1 MMDTDFPVPSDVPM
15 PQTAQTVLIVAMT
28 VLAAL
33 SLAYAVHASVRRR
46 DLVHLWLFIGAA
58 LAIPYEALGDNLV
71 HVYYTEK
78 GQIGWV
84 TTFGHSIPAFIGI
97 LYFWYLPILGY
108 VMIRRAKTGVSARR
122 FWLEWCGFLG
132 FAIFFEM
139 LVTNIGG
146 TTWIYYGPQAFKLAD
161 VPVLTPFTYVSF
173 MVAIAGAFCALERL
187 LPRGRQWLIVPAV
200 PMVMAGSHAM
210 TSLPLAVALHS
221 GTINTAYIAIGAI
234 GTALFAV
241 LLAYVVGLGV
251 RKPWARPADAT
262 ESAAQLNVSDRL
274 HIAPTTL
281 GAH

>member
-1 MMDTDFPVPSDVPM
+1 MDHDIPVPFEVPM
-15 PQTAQTVLIVAMT
+15 PHTAQTVLIIAMT
-28 VLAAL
+28 VMAL
-33 SLAYAVHASVRRR
+33 ISLGYAIYASIRRR
-46 DLVHLWLFIGAA
+46 DLAHIWLFIGAG

-71 HVYYTEK
+71 HVYYTER

-97 LYFWYLPILGY
+97 LYFWYLTIFAY
-108 VMIRRAKTGVSARR
+108 VMIRRARTGVSARR
-122 FWLEWCGFLG
+122 FWLEWSGFLS

-139 LVTNIGG
+139 LVTSVGG
-146 TTWIYYGPQAFKLAD
+146 PTWIYYGPQAFMVGD

-200 PMVMAGSHAM
+200 PMVMAGSHAA

-221 GTINTAYIAIGAI
+221 GTTNTTYIAIGAI

-241 LLAYVVGLGV
+241 VLAYVVSLGV
-251 RKPWARPADAT
+251 RKPWVGPSVEASPAEASVSARSQT
-262 ESAAQLNVSDRL
+262 VST
-274 HIAPTTL
+274 A
-281 GAH
+281 

>member
-1 MMDTDFPVPSDVPM
+1 MDKDIPVPFEVPM
-15 PQTAQTVLIVAMT
+15 PQTAQTVLIIAMT
-28 VLAAL
+28 VMAL
-33 SLAYAVHASVRRR
+33 ISLSYAIYASVRRR
-46 DLVHLWLFIGAA
+46 DLVHIWLFIGAG

-71 HVYYTEK
+71 HVYYTEQ

-97 LYFWYLPILGY
+97 LYFWYLTIYAYL
-108 VMIRRAKTGVSARR
+108 MIRRARTGVSARR
-122 FWLEWCGFLG
+122 FWLEWSGFLS

-139 LVTNIGG
+139 LVTSIGG
-146 TTWIYYGPQAFKLAD
+146 PTWIYYGPQAFMVGD

-187 LPRGRQWLIVPAV
+187 LPRGRKWLIVPAV

-221 GTINTAYIAIGAI
+221 GTTNTTYVAIGAI

-241 LLAYVVGLGV
+241 VLAYVVSLGV
-251 RKPWARPADAT
+251 RKPWVRPEVDA
-262 ESAAQLNVSDRL
+262 SPAQTSVSVRSQTV
-274 HIAPTTL
+274 PTP
-281 GAH
+281 

>member
-1 MMDTDFPVPSDVPM
+1 MDHDIPVPFDVPM

-28 VLAAL
+28 VMAL
-33 SLAYAVHASVRRR
+33 ISLGYAIYASIRRR
-46 DLVHLWLFIGAA
+46 DLVHIWLFLGAG

-71 HVYYTEK
+71 HVYYTEQ

-97 LYFWYLPILGY
+97 LYFWYLTIYGY
-108 VMIRRAKTGVSARR
+108 LMIRRARTGVSARR
-122 FWLEWCGFLG
+122 FWLEWSGFLS

-139 LVTNIGG
+139 LVTSVGG
-146 TTWIYYGPQAFKLAD
+146 PTWIYYGPQAFMVGD

-210 TSLPLAVALHS
+210 TSLPLAVANH
-221 GTINTAYIAIGAI
+221 GTTNTAYIAIGAI
-234 GTALFAV
+234 GSALFAIV
-241 LLAYVVGLGV
+241 LAYVVSLGV
-251 RKPWARPADAT
+251 RKPWAPAIEAPPA
-262 ESAAQLNVSDRL
+262 EAGVSERSQTSFDSV
-274 HIAPTTL
+274 
-281 GAH
+281 GAR

>member
-1 MMDTDFPVPSDVPM
+1 MENDFPVPSDVPM

-28 VLAAL
+28 VMATL
-33 SLAYAVHASVRRR
+33 SFAYAVYACVRRR
-46 DLVHLWLFIGAA
+46 DLVHLWLFVGAG

-71 HVYYTEK
+71 HVYYTER

-122 FWLEWCGFLG
+122 FWLEWSGFLG

-139 LVTNIGG
+139 LVTNVGG
-146 TTWIYYGPQAFKLAD
+146 ATWIYYGPQAFKLLD

-173 MVAIAGAFCALERL
+173 MVAIAGAFCAMERL

-221 GTINTAYIAIGAI
+221 GTTNTTYIAVGAI

-241 LLAYVVGLGV
+241 LLAYIVGLGV
-251 RKPWARPADAT
+251 RRPWARPADAT
-262 ESAAQLNVSDRL
+262 ESLDEPTVSQRS
-274 HIAPTTL
+274 PV

>member
-1 MMDTDFPVPSDVPM
+1 MEHDVPVPFDVPM

-28 VLAAL
+28 VMAAL
-33 SLAYAVHASVRRR
+33 SLAYALYASARRR
-46 DLVHLWLFIGAA
+46 DLVHLWLFIGAG
-58 LAIPYEALGDNLV
+58 LAIPYEALGDDLV
-71 HVYYTEK
+71 HVYYPEQ
-78 GQIGWV
+78 GQVGWV

-108 VMIRRAKTGVSARR
+108 AMIRRARTGVSARR
-122 FWLEWCGFLG
+122 FWLEWSGFLG

-139 LVTNIGG
+139 FVTSVGG
-146 TTWIYYGPQAFKLAD
+146 TTWVYYGPQAFKLLD

-173 MVAIAGAFCALERL
+173 MVAIAGAFCAMERL

-221 GTINTAYIAIGAI
+221 GTTNTTYIAVGAI

-241 LLAYVVGLGV
+241 LLAYIVGLGV
-251 RKPWARPADAT
+251 RKPWARPA
-262 ESAAQLNVSDRL
+262 EAAASPDNQTVTDRS
-274 HIAPTTL
+274 PV
-281 GAH
+281 GAR

>member
-1 MMDTDFPVPSDVPM
+1 MDTVPVPFEVPM

-28 VLAAL
+28 VMAL
-33 SLAYAVHASVRRR
+33 ISLGYAIYASIRRR
-46 DLVHLWLFIGAA
+46 DLSHIWLFIGAG

-71 HVYYTEK
+71 HVYYTEQ

-97 LYFWYLPILGY
+97 LYFWYLPVFGY
-108 VMIRRAKTGVSARR
+108 LMIRRARTGVSARR
-122 FWLEWCGFLG
+122 FWLEWSGFLS

-139 LVTNIGG
+139 LVTSVGG
-146 TTWIYYGPQAFKLAD
+146 PTWIYYGTQAFMVGD

-187 LPRGRQWLIVPAV
+187 LPKGRQWLIVPAV

-210 TSLPLAVALHS
+210 TSLPLAVANHS
-221 GTINTAYIAIGAI
+221 GTTNTLYIAIGAI

-241 LLAYVVGLGV
+241 ILAYVVSLGV
-251 RKPWARPADAT
+251 RKPWARPT
-262 ESAAQLNVSDRL
+262 EASTPEVPVSDRSQT
-274 HIAPTTL
+274 APTR
-281 GAH
+281 